1 MTKTSVLALAF
12 GLACI
17 TPGIAGANLLLNGD
31 LDVTYQQEI
40 VPNFFLPKPA
50 NWINDGTRSSTGAY
64 EDEMSSESWAGPA
77 PTPVTTNGVNA
88 DDWGVFFK
96 PFSGT
101 STNLATGHLY
111 QDVAATAGTVYTMTG
126 WAGGEANALMQDAV
140 FAMEFHDAA
149 GGLLSQVSLSLLPT
163 LVTANGQPFQ
173 YKLYSLTGTAPTGTN
188 FVRVRASM
196 INAQSNP
203 LGGGQAFVVDDFT
216 LDAVP
221 EPGTMALLGLA
232 GLAAL
237 KRRKK

>member
-1 MTKTSVLALAF
+1 MTKSSVLALAF

-50 NWINDGTRSSTGAY
+50 QWVNEGFRSSTGAY

-77 PTPVTTNGVNA
+77 PTPVTTNGANS

-96 PFSGT
+96 PFSGS

-111 QDVAATAGTVYTMTG
+111 QDVAATEGTVYTMTG
-126 WAGGEANALMQDAV
+126 WAGGEANALMQDAE
-140 FAMEFHDAA
+140 FAMEFHDANGA
-149 GGLLSQVSLSLLPT
+149 LISQVTLSLMPT
-163 LVTANGQPFQ
+163 LLTPNGEAFQ

-196 INAQSNP
+196 INAQANP

-216 LDAVP
+216 LEAVP
-221 EPGTMALLGLA
+221 EPSSMALLGLA